1 MTKKIL
7 PERSEGFWFR
17 VKALFVL
24 LVICILVVVLRIS
37 MFDFP
42 LDYDVGGHLFYGME
56 VAKNGFY
63 SILQEIRPV
72 GILTIFAIIY
82 RFFGSSAVAVQAI
95 GAFFWTISA
104 ILVYGIARML
114 FRSGKTAILSSLF
127 FVLFSASRSMQGEMA
142 NLEAFF
148 LPFCLLAIFLYFL
161 FKEKR
166 KYLFLYL
173 SGFFFGI
180 GFVIKQTAGFDF
192 AAMVIYNFF
201 VIFPFARGIKNK
213 EKLKRFFFEN
223 SLLLLGFIT
232 PMLFYL
238 IYFFIIG
245 KMSEFLNFQFIS
257 IFNNT
262 KGYVV
267 YGSALKNFWNS
278 FVPIFAKTGFFWILS
293 ILGMLCFFKS
303 KGNTETNFLFIWLTV
318 NLVGIYY
325 LWWFFLHHFL
335 QLIPPLS
342 IFSGNFVSE
351 ILRINYRKINS
362 RYKNTVIFIVLIV
375 FLSFYLKNNFR
386 FYPDFIRKSLGKIS
400 RKEYLARVGFEVGIN
415 GWLPFY
421 DTADYLKQKGEKQ
434 EKMFIWG
441 TIPAVYAF
449 SDLTPASFFINK
461 QSLLPV
467 ELRTTAYKNWAIDFE
482 SNRKRLINEL
492 VISLPKYIIIEVEPK
507 KIFDEMLSFP
517 ELSRLVF
524 ENYFFEKQIG
534 YNLIYKRN
542 PNGREFVLDEEEK
555 VIPFE
560 IIKKFS
566 IITKMEFGR
575 EKTRIIFEPIANMS
589 GGIRELSILYPQIIK
604 FKKED
609 LTLLDLGIGEEDF
622 VDLTSEIQ
630 DEKKDLHFKLKDINK
645 PIIFMRI
652 RSGDSFW
659 TNHSYGVNAFVKV
672 VQGSE
677 TLDLYVKDP
686 GKWNELHFNLYI
698 ISDDGTVF
706 EKNIPPQIN

>member
-1 MTKKIL
+1 MKII
-7 PERSEGFWFR
+7 
-17 VKALFVL
+17 FVL
-24 LVICILVVVLRIS
+24 AAICLLVFLLRIP

-72 GILTIFAIIY
+72 GILTIFSSLY
-82 RFFGSSAVAVQAI
+82 QVFGSSAIAIQAA
-95 GAFFWTISA
+95 GALFWSFSA
-104 ILVYGIARML
+104 IFVFGITRML
-114 FRSGKTAILSSLF
+114 FRSNKTAVLSSLIF
-127 FVLFSASRSMQGEMA
+127 IFFSASRSMQGEMA

-161 FKEKR
+161 FREKN

-192 AAMVIYNFF
+192 GAIIIYSFF
-201 VIFPFARGIKNK
+201 VIFPFARGIKEK
-213 EKLKRFFFEN
+213 ERLKRFFSEN
-223 SLLLLGFIT
+223 SLLLLGLIT
-232 PMLFYL
+232 PTLLYLAYFY
-238 IYFFIIG
+238 FTG
-245 KMSEFLNFQFIS
+245 QMSEFLNFQFLS

-262 KGYVV
+262 KNYGV
-267 YGSALKNFWNS
+267 YGSGFKNFWNN
-278 FVPIFAKTGFFWILS
+278 FVPIFAKTNFLWILS
-293 ILGMLCFFKS
+293 VLGMLWSFMS
-303 KGNTETNFLFIWLTV
+303 KDMTKANFLFLWLVV
-318 NLVGIYY
+318 NLTGLYY
-325 LWWFFLHHFL
+325 LWWFFPHHFL
-335 QLIPPLS
+335 QLLSSLS
-342 IFSGNFVSE
+342 IFSGYFVSE
-351 ILRINYRKINS
+351 IFRFKAKNIKT
-362 RYKNTVIFIVLIV
+362 KNTVIFIVLFV
-375 FLSFYLKNNFR
+375 FLSLYLKNNFR

-400 RKEYLARVGFEVGIN
+400 KKEYLARVGFEVGID

-421 DTADYLKQKGEKQ
+421 DTADYLKQKGEVQ

-449 SDLTPASFFINK
+449 SNLTPASYFVNK
-461 QSLLPV
+461 QALLPV

-524 ENYFFEKQIG
+524 EHYFLEKQIG
-534 YNLIYKRN
+534 YNLIFVINSNAK
-542 PNGREFVLDEEEK
+542 EIVLDKEDQ

-560 IIKKFS
+560 IIKRFS
-566 IITKMEFGR
+566 VITKVENGR
-575 EKTRIIFEPIANMS
+575 GETRITFEPIANMT

-622 VDLTSEIQ
+622 VDLTSETQ
-630 DEKKDLHFKLKDINK
+630 DEKKDLYFKLKDINK
-645 PIIFMRI
+645 PIIFTRI

-672 VQGSE
+672 VQGGE

-706 EKNIPPQIN
+706 EKNFPPQIN